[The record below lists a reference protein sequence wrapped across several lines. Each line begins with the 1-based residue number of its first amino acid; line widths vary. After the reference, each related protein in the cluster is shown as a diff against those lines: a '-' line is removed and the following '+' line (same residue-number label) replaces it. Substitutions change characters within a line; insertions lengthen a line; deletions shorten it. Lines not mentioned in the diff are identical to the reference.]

1 MKSYAKIALT
11 SAIIFGAAVLVSNMQ
26 STIPARMLFPL
37 YIAPGTNGVNW
48 NPVISANTF
57 QNIDVILNPYNGPGS
72 AKQTNYVNGIARL
85 KAANVGVYG
94 YVHSTYGDRSIVDVK
109 ADVDKW
115 VSWYGPLT
123 GIFVDEA
130 EYRAGQGDEGYYA
143 ELYAYIKDRGMLV
156 INNPGT
162 GTTETYLNLAD
173 TTCIFESSVTKTL
186 TFPSWGWNYPS
197 TKFCYLAW
205 GASVEQMRAAVDTA
219 TKNNVEYVY
228 VTGNGS
234 DHWNFIPPYLAEEA
248 ARLAGGEVASTVTA
262 PVVTSVTRTT
272 TPTVTNTTPPTLTPV
287 ITLTVTPTITKTP
300 TPQLICVPALSVV
313 VCNRMP

>member
-1 MKSYAKIALT
+1 MKNKKNNLRIALT
-11 SAIIFGAAVLVSNMQ
+11 TAALVGAALFASSTQ

-37 YIAPGTNGVNW
+37 YIAPGTNGANW
-48 NPVISANTF
+48 NPVIAANTYG
-57 QNIDVILNPYNGPGS
+57 NIDVILNPSNGPGS

-85 KAANVGVYG
+85 KAANVGIYG

-109 ADVDKW
+109 ADIDKW
-115 VSWYGPLT
+115 VNWYAPIT

-143 ELYAYIKDRGMLV
+143 ELYAYIKERGMLA

-162 GTTETYLNLAD
+162 GTNETYLNLAD
-173 TTCIFESSVTKTL
+173 TTCIFESNVTKTL

-197 TKFCYLAW
+197 SKFCYLAW
-205 GASVEQMRAAVDTA
+205 GASVEQMRTAVDVA
-219 TKNNVEYVY
+219 TKNNIEYVY
-228 VTGNGS
+228 ITGNGS
-234 DHWNFIPPYLAEEA
+234 DPWGFIPPYLAEEA
-248 ARLAGGEVASTVTA
+248 ALLAGGVVAPTVTA
-262 PVVTSVTRTT
+262 PVVTSVPA
-272 TPTVTNTTPPTLTPV
+272 TPTKTATPTFTNTLTSTPTLV
-287 ITLTVTPTITKTP
+287 QTKTP

>member
-1 MKSYAKIALT
+1 MKNKKNNLRVALT
-11 SAIIFGAAVLVSNMQ
+11 TAALVGAALFASSTQ

-37 YIAPGTNGVNW
+37 YIAPGANGANW
-48 NPVISANTF
+48 NPVIAANTYG
-57 QNIDVILNPYNGPGS
+57 NIDVILNPSNGPGS
-72 AKQTNYVNGIARL
+72 VKQTNYVNGIARL
-85 KAANVGVYG
+85 KAANVGIYG

-115 VSWYGPLT
+115 VNWYAPIT

-143 ELYAYIKDRGMLV
+143 ELYAYIKERGMLA

-162 GTTETYLNLAD
+162 GTNETYLNLAD

-186 TFPSWGWNYPS
+186 NFPAWGWNYPS
-197 TKFCYLAW
+197 NKFCYLAW
-205 GASVEQMRAAVDTA
+205 GASVDQMRTAVDVA

-228 VTGNGS
+228 ITGNGS
-234 DHWNFIPPYLAEEA
+234 DPWGFIPPYLAEEA
-248 ARLAGGEVASTVTA
+248 ALLAGGVVAPTITA
-262 PVVTSVTRTT
+262 PVVTSVSA
-272 TPTVTNTTPPTLTPV
+272 TPTKTATPTFTNTLPLTPILV
-287 ITLTVTPTITKTP
+287 QTKTP

>member
-1 MKSYAKIALT
+1 MKNKRRNLAITATVIAATALLLST
-11 SAIIFGAAVLVSNMQ
+11 S

-37 YIAPGTNGVNW
+37 YIAPGTNGANW
-48 NPVISANTF
+48 NPVIAANTYG
-57 QNIDVILNPYNGPGS
+57 NIDVILNPSNGPGS

-85 KAANVGVYG
+85 KAANVGIYG

-109 ADVDKW
+109 ADIDKW
-115 VSWYGPLT
+115 VNWYAPIT

-143 ELYAYIKDRGMLV
+143 ELYAYIKDRGMLA

-162 GTTETYLNLAD
+162 GTNETYLNLAD

-205 GASVEQMRAAVDTA
+205 GASVDQMRTAVDIA

-228 VTGNGS
+228 ITGNGS
-234 DHWNFIPPYLAEEA
+234 DPWGFIPPYLAEEA
-248 ARLAGGEVASTVTA
+248 ALLAGGVVAPTVTA
-262 PVVTSVTRTT
+262 APRTATPTAITATAIVSPTSTPTPTSV
-272 TPTVTNTTPPTLTPV
+272 P
-287 ITLTVTPTITKTP
+287 TKTP

>member
-1 MKSYAKIALT
+1 MKNKKNNLRITLTAAALV
-11 SAIIFGAAVLVSNMQ
+11 GAALFASSTQ

-37 YIAPGTNGVNW
+37 YIAPGTNGNNW
-48 NPVISANTF
+48 NAVISANTYG
-57 QNIDVILNPYNGPGS
+57 NIDVILNPSNGPGS

-85 KAANVGVYG
+85 KAANVGIYG
-94 YVHSTYGDRSIVDVK
+94 YVHSTYGDRSIADVK

-123 GIFVDEA
+123 GIFIDEA

-143 ELYAYIKDRGMLV
+143 ELYAYIKERGMLA

-162 GTTETYLNLAD
+162 GTNETYLNLAD
-173 TTCIFESSVTKTL
+173 TTCIFESSVTKTF

-205 GASVEQMRAAVDTA
+205 GASVEQMRTAVDVA
-219 TKNNVEYVY
+219 TKNNIEYVY
-228 VTGNGS
+228 ITGNGS

-248 ARLAGGEVASTVTA
+248 ALLAGGGVVTPTASTMPTVTKTPAVTFTATYA
-262 PVVTSVTRTT
+262 PII
-272 TPTVTNTTPPTLTPV
+272 TPTVTR
-287 ITLTVTPTITKTP
+287 TP
-300 TPQLICVPALSVV
+300 TPSLICVPALSVV